1 MPFTDIPV
9 RKMLKN
15 SILFL
20 AALFILSEPQ
30 PAACQQWQEIKGD
43 HFIVYHSYPQDA
55 RSSNK
60 SRIEDFGKE
69 VARRAEIYYGRIA
82 IDLGYPRYS
91 EFWTWDKRVKIY
103 LYPDKDSFIK
113 ASSQPY
119 WSEGMAD
126 YTNKKILGFY
136 GSRGFLYSVLPHEIA
151 HLIFRDFVGFKSDI
165 PLWLDE
171 GVAQWEEEKKRGE
184 LSAYAR
190 DLLNKNSFLS
200 LEDMMGL
207 DVRHIVTKDNVYM
220 RQSRSLK
227 GEPVVMFLT
236 GEILVNTYYI
246 QAASL
251 AGFMINKYG
260 SESFAEFC
268 RQLRDGKEVKDAILS
283 VYYTHIRSLE
293 EFEDEWVKYV
303 AESG

>member
-1 MPFTDIPV
+1 MPLADISV
-9 RKMLKN
+9 RKIVKSNILLFAVLCLL
-15 SILFL
+15 SI
-20 AALFILSEPQ
+20 AG
-30 PAACQQWQEIKGD
+30 PASGQQWQEIKGD
-43 HFIVYHSYPQDA
+43 HFIVYLAYPQNDLSA
-55 RSSNK
+55 NK
-60 SRIEDFGKE
+60 SGIEDFGKE
-69 VARRAEIYYGRIA
+69 VSRRSEVYYSRIA
-82 IDLGYPRYS
+82 TDLGYPRYS
-91 EFWTWDKRVKIY
+91 EFWTWDKRVKVY
-103 LYPDKDSFIK
+103 LYPDRDSFIK
-113 ASSQPY
+113 ASNQPY

-126 YTNKKILGFY
+126 YTNKKVLGFY
-136 GSRGFLYSVLPHEIA
+136 GSRSFIESVLPHEIA

-184 LSAYAR
+184 LRAFAK
-190 DLLNKNSFLS
+190 DLLDKNSFLS
-200 LEDMMGL
+200 LDDMMGL
-207 DVRHIVTKDNVYM
+207 DVRNIKTKDNVYM

-268 RQLRDGKEVKDAILS
+268 RQLRDGKRVKDAILS

-293 EFEDEWVKYV
+293 EFENEWIKYV

>member
-1 MPFTDIPV
+1 MSLTDIPV
-9 RKMLKN
+9 RKTIKN
-15 SILFL
+15 AFFVISCAVIFL
-20 AALFILSEPQ
+20 SVRQTAA
-30 PAACQQWQEIKGD
+30 ADQWQEIKGD
-43 HFIVYHSYPQDA
+43 HFIVYLAYSQDGL
-55 RSSNK
+55 SSGR

-69 VARRAEIYYGRIA
+69 VSRKSEAYYGRIA
-82 IDLGYPRYS
+82 TDLGYPRYS

-103 LYPDKDSFIK
+103 IYPDRASFIK
-113 ASSQPY
+113 ASDQPD

-136 GSRGFLYSVLPHEIA
+136 GSRGFMDSVLPHEIA

-171 GVAQWEEEKKRGE
+171 GVAQWEEENKRSE
-184 LSAYAR
+184 LGAYAR
-190 DLLNKNSFLS
+190 DLLSKNSFLC
-200 LEDMMGL
+200 LDDMMGL
-207 DVRHIVTKDNVYM
+207 DIRNIKTKENVYM

-227 GEPVVMFLT
+227 GEPAVMFLT
-236 GEILVNTYYI
+236 GEILVNNYYI

-260 SESFAEFC
+260 SEPFAEFC
-268 RQLRDGKEVKDAILS
+268 RQLRDGKRVKDAILS

-293 EFEDEWVKYV
+293 EFENEWVKYV
-303 AESG
+303 AQN

>member
-1 MPFTDIPV
+1 MPLTDIPCL
-9 RKMLKN
+9 KMFKN
-15 SILFL
+15 SLFL
-20 AALFILSEPQ
+20 FAVLSLLSLPGSAAG
-30 PAACQQWQEIKGD
+30 QQWQEIKGD
-43 HFIVYHSYPQDA
+43 HFIVYLAYSQDGLSA
-55 RSSNK
+55 NK
-60 SRIEDFGKE
+60 TRIEKFAEE
-69 VARRAEIYYGRIA
+69 VARQSEIYYGRIA
-82 IDLGYPRYS
+82 SDLGYPRYS
-91 EFWTWDKRVKIY
+91 EFWTWDKRVKVYIY
-103 LYPDKDSFIK
+103 PERDSFLK
-113 ASSQPY
+113 ASGQPY

-136 GSRGFLYSVLPHEIA
+136 GSRGFMDSVLPHEIA

-184 LSAYAR
+184 LRAFAK
-190 DLLNKNSFLS
+190 DLLDKNSFLS
-200 LEDMMGL
+200 LDDMMGL
-207 DVRHIVTKDNVYM
+207 DVRNIVTKDNVYM
-220 RQSRSLK
+220 RQSRSAK

-260 SESFAEFC
+260 SESFAELC
-268 RQLRDGKEVKDAILS
+268 RQLRDGKKVKDAILS

-293 EFEDEWVKYV
+293 EFEKEWVKYV
-303 AESG
+303 AENG